1 MHIWAPD
8 GRRNPAV
15 REARDTMNRSIG
27 MYLLA
32 GTVLVAA
39 INANALTHPRGG
51 YHVLGAGATSCES
64 WTKAGRSRPLAEAYL
79 QWVLGYITAI
89 YGLDVIAGSDVTGG
103 IDADGVQTWIDNYC
117 AQHPVELVVKAAEE
131 ISKELIARQK
141 H

>member
-1 MHIWAPD
+1 
-8 GRRNPAV
+8 
-15 REARDTMNRSIG
+15 MNRSIG
-27 MYLLA
+27 AYLLA
-32 GTVLVAA
+32 GTLLVAT
-39 INANALTHPRGG
+39 INANALTHSRGG

-117 AQHPVELVVKAAEE
+117 AQHPVEPVVKAAEE
-131 ISKELIARQK
+131 ISKELIARQR